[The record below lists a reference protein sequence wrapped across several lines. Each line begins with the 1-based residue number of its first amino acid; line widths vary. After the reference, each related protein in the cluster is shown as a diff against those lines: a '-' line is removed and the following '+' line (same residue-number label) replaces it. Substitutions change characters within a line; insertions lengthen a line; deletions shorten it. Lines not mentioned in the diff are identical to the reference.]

1 MPTPDLTLPQAYRNL
16 YRAALRATLYSSPA
30 RFTIRNRLRLAF
42 RKPPTPSPSAST
54 TDQNQTPLDQNRIAR
69 TLLFLHS
76 AAESPNLE
84 RRVVRNL
91 VRVWGERDRLAAQQR
106 QVRLLKDNA
115 EFQERAWEG
124 FEEGVR
130 GLERTLGV
138 GFG

>member
-1 MPTPDLTLPQAYRNL
+1 MNLTIPQAYRNL

-30 RFTIRNRLRLAF
+30 RFIIRNRLRSAF
-42 RKPPTPSPSAST
+42 RAPPNKQKHPF
-54 TDQNQTPLDQNRIAR
+54 DPLRIDR
-69 TLLFLHS
+69 TLLFLRS

-91 VRVWGERDRLAAQQR
+91 VRVWGEREKLMTQNR
-106 QVRLLKDNA
+106 QTRLLKDNV
-115 EFQERAWEG
+115 EFQEKAWEG

-130 GLERTLGV
+130 GLERSLGV

>member
-42 RKPPTPSPSAST
+42 RKPPST
-54 TDQNQTPLDQNRIAR
+54 TNQNQPPQNPLDQTRIVR

>member
-1 MPTPDLTLPQAYRNL
+1 MTLTIPQAYRNL

-30 RFTIRNRLRLAF
+30 RFIIRNRLRSAF
-42 RKPPTPSPSAST
+42 RAPPNKQKHPF
-54 TDQNQTPLDQNRIAR
+54 DPLRINR
-69 TLLFLHS
+69 TLLFLRS

-91 VRVWGERDRLAAQQR
+91 VRVWGEREKLVTQNR
-106 QVRLLKDNA
+106 QTRLLKDNV
-115 EFQERAWEG
+115 EFQEKAWEG

-130 GLERTLGV
+130 GLERSLGG